1 MATYRKYGYSSGP
14 YTQVTAK
21 VSSNTSTIVDGDI
34 VVLAASDA
42 VAGTTYAGY
51 IKKWT
56 AVTDEVVGVALE
68 GCTAPST
75 DGGTSIEIVLAV
87 PGSVFC
93 FSNSS
98 VTQAYCFQCCD
109 VDGAQSIDHDRD
121 AYQNVW
127 IVKVDTD
134 EDLIYVMFKG
144 PFTDTAAGSDAELD
158 YGSS

>member
-1 MATYRKYGYSSGP
+1 MAEYRRYGYSSGP
-14 YTQVTAK
+14 KVVVPAK
-21 VSSNTSTIVDGDI
+21 VSSNTSTISIGDI
-34 VVLAASDA
+34 VVLAAHDA

-56 AVTDEVVGVALE
+56 ASADEVVGVALE

-75 DGGTSIEIVLAV
+75 DGDTSILIVLAV
-87 PGSVFC
+87 PGTIFC

-109 VDGAQSIDHDRD
+109 IDGAQSIDYNADQ
-121 AYQNVW
+121 YQNVW
-127 IVKVDTD
+127 IVQVDTD
-134 EDLIYVMFKG
+134 RDLIYVMFKG
-144 PFTDTAAGSDAELD
+144 PFTEIAGNSDNELD